1 MMQPPTS
8 LTLSAQE
15 GESLI
20 ARVHESGLSAEDA
33 GVVEQVIRMY
43 FWVVF
48 ALQEAK
54 LSLKRLRT
62 LLFGKGPKAPKPRA
76 PEASSTSTEPM
87 GEGKGAGASAGAPRE
102 SGTEAT
108 PKPTGGYR
116 PGTGRLGADAYAGAE
131 RVECR
136 HEELSVGQRCPV
148 CGQGTLYE

>member
-1 MMQPPTS
+1 MGGVGRETDNRRGLLWLALTASVFTREVMIQPPPS

-62 LLFGKGPKAPKPRA
+62 
-76 PEASSTSTEPM
+76 
-87 GEGKGAGASAGAPRE
+87 
-102 SGTEAT
+102 
-108 PKPTGGYR
+108 
-116 PGTGRLGADAYAGAE
+116 
-131 RVECR
+131 
-136 HEELSVGQRCPV
+136 
-148 CGQGTLYE
+148 